1 MFCTVVVCWALRFFV
16 FFFFKQKTAYEMRIS
31 DWSSDVCSSDLN
43 SFSSATVSAT
53 VAVLFASSQRA
64 KPRNKKAPSTGSD
77 RHESRIRSLQNE
89 IPQEPVC
96 GQAQEACLHAPLRG
110 RGGLLQGHGQ
120 RRRRSVPKPDQF
132 VLAGLCH
139 EASQGEDYLAE
150 QQGLTIRSS
159 RELRRS
165 GLPPRRLLPPP
176 RRIPRPTGAPTA
188 PARPTPPLPTQSPQ
202 SPSPPN

>member
-1 MFCTVVVCWALRFFV
+1 
-16 FFFFKQKTAYEMRIS
+16 MRIS
-31 DWSSDVCSSDLN
+31 DWSSDVCSSDL
-43 SFSSATVSAT
+43 
-53 VAVLFASSQRA
+53 FASSQRA
-64 KPRNKKAPSTGSD
+64 KPRNKKVPSTGSD

-89 IPQEPVC
+89 IPHEPEC
-96 GQAQEACLHAPLRG
+96 GQAQESCLHAPLRG

-139 EASQGEDYLAE
+139 EASQGADYLAE

-165 GLPPRRLLPPP
+165 GLRPRRLLPPP
-176 RRIPRPTGAPTA
+176 RRRPRPTAAPTA
-188 PARPTPPLPTQSPQ
+188 PDRPTPPLPTHTPQ
-202 SPSPPN
+202 PPSPLTTPAHPTPTPHPTPTQNH

>member
-1 MFCTVVVCWALRFFV
+1 MCWMIYGVPSFAVYICSLRY

-31 DWSSDVCSSDLN
+31 DWSSDVCS
-43 SFSSATVSAT
+43 FRSATVSAT

-139 EASQGEDYLAE
+139 EASTG
-150 QQGLTIRSS
+150 RSERKS
-159 RELRRS
+159 T
-165 GLPPRRLLPPP
+165 RLN
-176 RRIPRPTGAPTA
+176 
-188 PARPTPPLPTQSPQ
+188 S
-202 SPSPPN
+202 SH

>member
-1 MFCTVVVCWALRFFV
+1 MLGISSGAQRLLRCHCERDGGGVV
-16 FFFFKQKTAYEMRIS
+16 S
-31 DWSSDVCSSDLN
+31 
-43 SFSSATVSAT
+43 
-53 VAVLFASSQRA
+53 SSQRA
-64 KPRNKKAPSTGSD
+64 KPRNKKVPSTGSD

-139 EASQGEDYLAE
+139 EASQGADYLAE
-150 QQGLTIRSS
+150 QQGQTIRSS
-159 RELRRS
+159 RKLRRS
-165 GLPPRRLLPPP
+165 GLRTRTLLPPP
-176 RRIPRPTGAPTA
+176 RRPPRPTKAPTA
-188 PARPTPPLPTQSPQ
+188 PARPTPPLRSEEHTSELQSLMRSSYAAFCLKQTTQTK
-202 SPSPPN
+202 

>member
-1 MFCTVVVCWALRFFV
+1 MLGISSGAQRLLRCHCERDGGGVV
-16 FFFFKQKTAYEMRIS
+16 S
-31 DWSSDVCSSDLN
+31 
-43 SFSSATVSAT
+43 
-53 VAVLFASSQRA
+53 SSQRA
-64 KPRNKKAPSTGSD
+64 KPRNKKVPSTGSD

-139 EASQGEDYLAE
+139 EASQGADYLAE
-150 QQGLTIRSS
+150 QQGLTLRSS

-165 GLPPRRLLPPP
+165 EEHTSEL
-176 RRIPRPTGAPTA
+176 
-188 PARPTPPLPTQSPQ
+188 QSLMRT
-202 SPSPPN
+202 SYAVFCLKKKKEKPNKKNTNQKPNTHSQI